1 MYSFPLNEGDKP
13 IIIYLFN
20 TLIVVLFL
28 LNLCRYY
35 DFYISVVGTN
45 QIVQLTIEEWCHTL
59 LYDWVMQPL
68 SRGI

>member
-45 QIVQLTIEEWCHTL
+45 QIVQLTIEE
-59 LYDWVMQPL
+59 
-68 SRGI
+68 